1 MSALPWTAGELTS
14 VALCWRIER
23 RDGVTIGLT
32 GHDRDLWIG
41 GLEYRAAP
49 GMAPSAIRRSDALDA
64 DSMEVTGA
72 LSHDAIGERDLVAG
86 RWDNAAVTVLACDW
100 RDPARHIV
108 LARGTVG
115 AIETGPE
122 GFIAEMRGGAAV
134 LEAPVAELTSPEC
147 RAELGDRRCGAAM
160 AARRRLARVV
170 GAEGD
175 RVTLDA
181 DELSPGGWS
190 SGRLRWLGGDNCGLE
205 QAIDRSAGAELMLR
219 QPPHCAVRPDTLV
232 EVIEGCDKRL
242 ETCAGRF
249 ANAANFR
256 GEPFLPGIDLLT
268 RYPGA

>member
-1 MSALPWTAGELTS
+1 MSALPWTEGDLTGI
-14 VALCWRIER
+14 ALCWRIER

-32 GHDRDLWIG
+32 AHDRDLWID
-41 GLEYRAAP
+41 GLDYRAAP

-72 LSHDAIGERDLVAG
+72 LSHDAIGERDLLAG
-86 RWDNAAVTVLACDW
+86 RWDDAVVTVLACDW
-100 RDPARHIV
+100 RDPAQYVV
-108 LARGTVG
+108 LARGTIG
-115 AIETGPE
+115 AIETGAE
-122 GFIAEMRGGAAV
+122 GFVAEMRGGAAV

-147 RAELGDRRCGAAM
+147 RAELGDRRCGVAM
-160 AARRRLARVV
+160 AARRTLARVAR
-170 GAEGD
+170 AEGD
-175 RVTLDA
+175 RLTLDV
-181 DELSPGGWS
+181 DEPSPGGWS
-190 SGRLRWLGGDNCGLE
+190 SGRLRWLGDENCGLE
-205 QAIDRSAGAELMLR
+205 QAIDQSAGAALVLR
-219 QPPHCAVRPDTLV
+219 QPPHFAVRPGTLV